1 MSMRHEHKT
10 LSEKLRFFRYKIN
23 GKILM
28 ENKSYDD
35 VINNLVENRFKKLG
49 KEYDSVDV
57 SFGYL
62 TDIKLF
68 DVTKEK
74 MEKLKRD
81 TYNLGEKIEK
91 LELTSVQDIWM
102 SELDDLEK
110 NI

>member
-1 MSMRHEHKT
+1 
-10 LSEKLRFFRYKIN
+10 
-23 GKILM
+23 M